1 MADFL
6 AGFGHSLGG
15 LLGYLGIGR
24 GNVLEATFYCLGA
37 TTFLLSCVAVR
48 SAVRIA
54 FLACSARK

>member
-24 GNVLEATFYCLGA
+24 GNVLEASVYCLGA
-37 TTFLLSCVAVR
+37 TTFL
-48 SAVRIA
+48 
-54 FLACSARK
+54 FLLWLCARQFE